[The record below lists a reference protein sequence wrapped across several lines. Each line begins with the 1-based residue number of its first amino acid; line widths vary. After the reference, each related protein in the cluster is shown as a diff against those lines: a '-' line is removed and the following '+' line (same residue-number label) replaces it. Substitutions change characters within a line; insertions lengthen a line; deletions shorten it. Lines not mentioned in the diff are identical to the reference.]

1 MLRSSDDFYNSFDI
15 NEPSVQGLISLVIA
29 IMFLDKGHNQN
40 AEFDEVTANILMDKA
55 LDTLSYIYNNGNL
68 INWR

>member
-1 MLRSSDDFYNSFDI
+1 M
-15 NEPSVQGLISLVIA
+15 NEPTVQGLISLVIA

-40 AEFDEVTANILMDKA
+40 AEFDESTATILMDKA